1 MEQTYHGLKVCSI
14 DVTFNILM
22 KILYLITKSNWGGAQ
37 RHVFDLAV
45 ASKNNGHDVVVALG
59 GDGILRSKLEE
70 QSISTRPIT
79 ELGRDVS
86 VSKDAGSFKEI
97 FSIIRREKPD
107 VLHLHSPKAAG
118 LGALAGRLLR
128 LKKIIYTVHGW
139 AFNENRPLHQK
150 IAIILFSWLTTI
162 FSHKIILL
170 SEKELSQT
178 LSFPFIGG
186 KTILIP
192 LGIGAPVF
200 ISVDGARQFIAK
212 KIEVPFADFN
222 KKTIIGTIAELHTN
236 KGLVFLIQAVK
247 DVVAKHPHAVI
258 IIIGDGEQRS
268 YLEKMTKELGLEKH
282 VYLTGYISSASEYIK
297 AFDIFIL
304 PSVKEGLPYTILEAG
319 YAGLPIIATTVGGIP
334 EIIDDMKSGI
344 LIQPRKPAE
353 IAHAINFYIEHL
365 DVARQYG
372 RALNETMKKKFTLER
387 MLKDTE
393 KVYTAI
399 S

>member
-1 MEQTYHGLKVCSI
+1 
-14 DVTFNILM
+14 M

-128 LKKIIYTVHGW
+128 IKKIIYTVHGW